1 MKKMKKMLVAVL
13 MICVMGVMTA
23 CGGMEPEEAKAYT
36 QAVLDAVYLGE
47 FDAYM
52 EQTGATEAEAK
63 EMYEGSIELTLETL
77 GLADL
82 GVSEETE
89 GKYRQVLTDLVK
101 LAKYE
106 IGEVTEKEE
115 DGFNVEII
123 LQPFAGFATL
133 EEDLTNALLEKING
147 MSAVPS
153 DDEIYQMT
161 YDMMADLMAEDLND
175 PQYGEETTITIS
187 VVPDEDGVYYISES
201 DMSAIDAALFPM

>member
-1 MKKMKKMLVAVL
+1 
-13 MICVMGVMTA
+13 
-23 CGGMEPEEAKAYT
+23 
-36 QAVLDAVYLGE
+36 
-47 FDAYM
+47 M

-187 VVPDEDGVYYISES
+187 VEPDEDGVYYISES